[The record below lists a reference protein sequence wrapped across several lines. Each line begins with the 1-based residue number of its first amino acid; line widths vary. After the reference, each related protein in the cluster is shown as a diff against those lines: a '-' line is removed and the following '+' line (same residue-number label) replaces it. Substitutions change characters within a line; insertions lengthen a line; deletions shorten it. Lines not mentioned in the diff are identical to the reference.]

1 MCEYSHAMGNSNGSL
16 KDYWDLIESQP
27 GLQGG
32 FIWDWVDQGY
42 LEHDADGRAYYGFGG
57 DYGDFPNDANFCCNG
72 VVWPDRTPHPGIWEH
87 HRHRPAA
94 ARAARATRAAAD
106 RNRELEQLHRQ
117 RRVSRSNDRAGRR
130 RAGRGTAA

>member
-87 HRHRPAA
+87 HRIGAA
-94 ARAARATRAAAD
+94 VARASRATRAIAD
-106 RNRELEQLHRQ
+106 RNHELEQLRRQ
-117 RRVSRSNDRAGRR
+117 RRLSPCE
-130 RAGRGTAA
+130 